1 MPRAASLA
9 AELLNNFE
17 PEIESVSLIPWEY
30 GSFEVTVNDRLIF
43 SKLQTHRHAEPGEI
57 TRLIKQLLQ
66 EGIQ

>member
-17 PEIESVSLIPWEY
+17 PEIESVTLTPSE
-30 GSFEVTVNDRLIF
+30 GGRFEVSVNDRLIY

-66 EGIQ
+66 EGNR